1 MKVEIINNKAIIK
14 EDGKTISYATFI
26 KKEDNIIDINGVF
39 TSMKYRGKGLA
50 KMVLDGLYDYLKE
63 NNIKAIPTCPYAVTY
78 FDRYQEKRD
87 VLVEE

>member
-39 TSMKYRGKGLA
+39 TSMKYKV
-50 KMVLDGLYDYLKE
+50 K
-63 NNIKAIPTCPYAVTY
+63 
-78 FDRYQEKRD
+78 FSEKWF
-87 VLVEE
+87 